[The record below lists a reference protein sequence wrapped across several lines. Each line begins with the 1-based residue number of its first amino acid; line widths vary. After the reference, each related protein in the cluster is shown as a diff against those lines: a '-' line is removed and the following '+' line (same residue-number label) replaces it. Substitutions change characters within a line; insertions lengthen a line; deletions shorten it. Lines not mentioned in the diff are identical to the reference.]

1 MLNEDKIASKLKT
14 VVSET
19 RKLIVGLGET
29 MLKIMT
35 NLRDYKFLG
44 RLLSEILCDLH
55 IHSHS
60 RVVLVFECGCHL
72 HIR

>member
-1 MLNEDKIASKLKT
+1 
-14 VVSET
+14 
-19 RKLIVGLGET
+19 

-55 IHSHS
+55 IHFS
-60 RVVLVFECGCHL
+60 CGAC
-72 HIR
+72 IRMWVPSTHPMMHGKPPR